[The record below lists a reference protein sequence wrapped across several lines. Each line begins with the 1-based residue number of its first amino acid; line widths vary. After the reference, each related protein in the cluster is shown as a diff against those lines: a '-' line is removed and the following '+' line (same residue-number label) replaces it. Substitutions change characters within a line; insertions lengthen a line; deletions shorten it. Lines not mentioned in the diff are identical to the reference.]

1 MVRFL
6 YVHFF
11 PQKLFIRADLRQPS
25 DYRVL
30 DREVG
35 AEAHCKPAAHKM
47 NVAYSMESILSMES
61 HFQNAVTICKTK
73 PVHLPIS
80 KIQEVQAM

>member
-1 MVRFL
+1 MVRFP

-47 NVAYSMESILSMES
+47 NVAYSMESIPHL
-61 HFQNAVTICKTK
+61 QNSVTICKTK
-73 PVHLPIS
+73 PVLLLIS